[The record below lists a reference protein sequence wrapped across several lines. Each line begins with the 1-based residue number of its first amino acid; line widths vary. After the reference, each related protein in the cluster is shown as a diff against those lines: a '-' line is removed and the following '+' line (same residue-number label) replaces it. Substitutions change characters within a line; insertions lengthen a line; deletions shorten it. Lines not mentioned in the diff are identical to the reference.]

1 MQLYLL
7 RHGEAEGSASSDAA
21 RRLTA
26 KGHRDVKS
34 VARQFRQLGQGLDL
48 CLCSPYLR
56 ARETAQDFLH
66 LVAPE
71 LKPVETQDL
80 TPDNRAATVM
90 AHLDTLSGDA
100 RVLLVGHNP
109 VMSEL
114 HGLLVEGSVN
124 QLHIMSTSELAAI
137 SIDVMGLGMGTLTQ
151 RLLPGP
157 GPLHD

>member
-7 RHGEAEGSASSDAA
+7 RHGEAESSASTDAA

-26 KGHRDVKS
+26 QGHRDVKS
-34 VARQFRQLGQGLDL
+34 VARQFRQLGQALDF
-48 CLCSPYLR
+48 CLCSPYVR
-56 ARETAQDFLH
+56 ARETARDFLH
-66 LVAPE
+66 LVAPD
-71 LKPVETQDL
+71 LDVIETRDL
-80 TPDNRAATVM
+80 TPDSRAATIM
-90 AHLDTLSGDA
+90 AYLDTLPGNS

-109 VMSEL
+109 LMSEL
-114 HGLLVEGSVN
+114 HGLLVEGSIN

-137 SIDVMGLGMGTLTQ
+137 SIDVMGLGMGTLTR